1 MCLASL
7 SSTLENYHYFSF
19 SLTDAKLHLHFL
31 KEAEKR
37 QPRNSAEEGVYLKL

>member
-19 SLTDAKLHLHFL
+19 SLTDAKLHLHSL
-31 KEAEKR
+31 KEVEKR
-37 QPRNSAEEGVYLKL
+37 QSSVEEGVYLKL